1 MAEIIAYMSLRPSRA
16 AAKFGGME
24 QRRIGV
30 LGFDGVQALDFIG
43 PCDAFASDVFTPDV
57 LPPGAFGATPRPA
70 VLDALGVHGRPYEI
84 VVIGLRRKKFTA
96 SSGVTFTAHCDLD
109 SAPPLDTLIVPGGS
123 GLRESANGE
132 TAAQWIARR
141 AHRIRR
147 IASVCTGVYGLA
159 PSGLLDG
166 RRVATHWSAVR
177 DVRQRFPKLRVDPDA
192 VYLKDGPFYSSAG
205 ITAGI
210 DLALALIEEDC
221 GPNAALAVAREMVV
235 YYKRPGG
242 QNQFSEPLRFQFAS
256 ADRFADLAA
265 WVQSHLRAPIS
276 VESMAERTCMS
287 VRHFSREFKERFRV
301 TPAAFVEEMRMAE
314 ASRRLAAQRVSIAAV
329 GRSVGYQNEDVFRR
343 AFERRFGV
351 TPKAYRSRFNVA
363 SPAFE

>member
-1 MAEIIAYMSLRPSRA
+1 M
-16 AAKFGGME
+16 
-24 QRRIGV
+24 RRRRVGV

-43 PCDAFASDVFTPDV
+43 PCDAFVSDIFTPAV
-57 LPPGAFGATPRPA
+57 LPPGAFSTVPRLPG
-70 VLDALGVHGRPYEI
+70 LDELGIHGPPYEI
-84 VVIGLRRKKFTA
+84 VVIGLRGKKFTA
-96 SSGVTFTAHCDLD
+96 SSGVTFVAHCDLD

-123 GLRESANGE
+123 GLRESDHGE
-132 TAAQWIARR
+132 IAARWIAQRS
-141 AHRIRR
+141 HRIRR
-147 IASVCTGVYGLA
+147 IASVCTGVYGVA

-177 DVRQRFPKLRVDPDA
+177 DVMQRFPKLRVDPDA

-221 GPNAALAVAREMVV
+221 GPNVALAVAREMVV

-242 QNQFSEPLRFQFAS
+242 QNQFSEPLRFQLES

-265 WVQSHLRAPIS
+265 WVQSHLRASLS
-276 VESMAERTCMS
+276 VESMAERACLS
-287 VRHFSREFKERFRV
+287 VRHFSREFKARFGV
-301 TPAAFVEEMRMAE
+301 TPAAFVNEMRMAE
-314 ASRRLAAQRVSIAAV
+314 ASRRLAVQRVSVAAV
-329 GRSVGYQNEDVFRR
+329 GRSVGYRSEDVFRR

-351 TPKAYRSRFNVA
+351 APRAYRSRFNLN

>member
-1 MAEIIAYMSLRPSRA
+1 
-16 AAKFGGME
+16 ME
-24 QRRIGV
+24 RRRVGV
-30 LGFDGVQALDFIG
+30 IGFDGVQALDFIG
-43 PCDAFASDVFTPDV
+43 PCDAFASDAFTPEV
-57 LPPGAFGATPRPA
+57 FPPGAFSSTPERSAFAERA
-70 VLDALGVHGRPYEI
+70 VRGRPYEI
-84 VVIGLRRKKFTA
+84 VVIGLRGKKFTA
-96 SSGVTFTAHCDLD
+96 SSGVTFTAHCGLD
-109 SAPPLDTLIVPGGS
+109 SAPPLDTLIIPGGS
-123 GLRESANGE
+123 GLRESGNGE
-132 TAAQWIARR
+132 RAARWIARR

-177 DVRQRFPKLRVDPDA
+177 DVSRRFPKLRVDPDA
-192 VYLKDGPFYSSAG
+192 VYVKDGSFYSSAG

-242 QNQFSEPLRFQFAS
+242 QQQFSEPLRFQFEA

-265 WVQSHLRAPIS
+265 WVHAHLRARIS
-276 VESMAERTCMS
+276 VESMAKRACMS
-287 VRHFSREFKERFRV
+287 VRHFSREFKARFGV
-301 TPAAFVEEMRMAE
+301 TPAAFVEEVRMAE
-314 ASRRLAAQRVSIAAV
+314 ASRRLAAQRVSVAAV
-329 GRSVGYQNEDVFRR
+329 GRSIGYPNADVFRR

-351 TPKAYRSRFNVA
+351 APAAYRSRFNVA